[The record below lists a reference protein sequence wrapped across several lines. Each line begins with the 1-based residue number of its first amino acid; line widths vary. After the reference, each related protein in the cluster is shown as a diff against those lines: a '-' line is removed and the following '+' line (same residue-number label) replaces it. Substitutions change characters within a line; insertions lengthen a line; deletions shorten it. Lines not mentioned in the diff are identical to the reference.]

1 VADRIPFCGRGIG
14 RSARCD
20 AAWRLLQS
28 TATVAWDYT
37 VRLAEL
43 PVDEGVAR
51 ALWLGDW
58 DAWRETLSDDS

>member
-1 VADRIPFCGRGIG
+1 
-14 RSARCD
+14 
-20 AAWRLLQS
+20 LLQS

-58 DAWRETLSDDS
+58 DAWRETLSDNS

>member
-1 VADRIPFCGRGIG
+1 
-14 RSARCD
+14 
-20 AAWRLLQS
+20 LLQS